1 MGAPQLRC
9 ESSARLARVHCGTHE
24 PPNPPATTPRPAPA
38 VSRRHDQSYKLLFSI
53 PLAVE
58 QLIRHFLDTDLADE
72 LDFERVEILATER
85 IAAGLVRSHA
95 DLLWKIHFRENSR
108 HLLLAIEFQSAA
120 DRYMSVRIHYYVAA
134 TYHAMTATGP
144 RRGELAP
151 GGAAAAHPRGDDLQR
166 AVPLDGPWGHLR
178 TDRAGARVARRTPAE
193 AAP

>member
-1 MGAPQLRC
+1 M
-9 ESSARLARVHCGTHE
+9 
-24 PPNPPATTPRPAPA
+24 
-38 VSRRHDQSYKLLFSI
+38 SRRHDQSYKLLFSI

-72 LDFERVEILATER
+72 LDFERVEVLATER

-95 DLLWKIHFRENSR
+95 DLLWKIHFRGSSR

-134 TYHAMTATGP
+134 TYHAMTATRP

-151 GGAAAAHPRGDDLQR
+151 GGLLPPTLAVTIYNGQSRWTAHGDIFELIE
-166 AVPLDGPWGHLR
+166 PGG
-178 TDRAGARVARRTPAE
+178 RVARWSPAE
-193 AAP
+193 AAPRGP

>member
-1 MGAPQLRC
+1 M
-9 ESSARLARVHCGTHE
+9 
-24 PPNPPATTPRPAPA
+24 
-38 VSRRHDQSYKLLFSI
+38 SRRHDQSYKLLFSI

-95 DLLWKIHFRENSR
+95 DLLWKIHFRESSR

-134 TYHAMTATGP
+134 TYHAMTATRP

-151 GGAAAAHPRGDDLQR
+151 GGLLPPTLAVTIYNGQSRWTAHGDIFELIEPVG
-166 AVPLDGPWGHLR
+166 AWL
-178 TDRAGARVARRTPAE
+178 AGR
-193 AAP
+193 